1 MAGYFLR
8 RLLAALPTLFG
19 ITLLS
24 FLIIVA
30 LPGDPALS
38 GLEPGAPLSAEAQ
51 ARLEAARP
59 PQASLPVRYA
69 DWLLG
74 VARFDLGR
82 SSRDG
87 RPVGELLRET
97 LPFTLLL
104 NLSALALIYGA
115 AIPSGFAAAR
125 RPRSRPIRILEAG
138 LLVIAAIPPF
148 ASALLL
154 QRWLSVRLG
163 LLPLQGAGGPLHLL
177 LPAICLAA
185 AGTAYA
191 TRQAAAA
198 FGTLVLSGETRAA
211 RARGLRGWAL
221 ARHVL
226 PNALLPFVWLLGG
239 LVPGLLAGSVLVE
252 EAFSWPGAGRLLVRA
267 VTGRDQP
274 VILALLLV
282 SAIAVLLAQVL
293 ADLLYPILDPR
304 LRDSDRSDD
313 GAFA

>member
-8 RLLAALPTLFG
+8 RFFAALPTLFG

-24 FLIIVA
+24 FLVIVA

-38 GLEPGAPLSAEAQ
+38 GVDPGAPLSAEAQ
-51 ARLEAARP
+51 ARLHAVRP
-59 PQASLPVRYA
+59 AEASLPVRYA

-82 SSRDG
+82 SLRDG
-87 RPVGELLRET
+87 RPVTELLEET

-104 NLSALALIYGA
+104 NLSALVLIYGA
-115 AIPSGFAAAR
+115 AVPAGLASAR
-125 RPRSRPIRILEAG
+125 RPGSRRVQLTETA
-138 LLVIAAIPPF
+138 LLVLSAVPPF

-163 LLPLQGAGGPLHLL
+163 LLPLQGAGSPAHLV
-177 LPAICLAA
+177 LPAFCLAA
-185 AGTAYA
+185 AGAAYA
-191 TRQAAAA
+191 ARQAAAA
-198 FGTLVLSGETRAA
+198 FGTMFLSGETRAA

-267 VTGRDQP
+267 VSGRDQP

-282 SAIAVLLAQVL
+282 SAIAVLLAQIL
-293 ADLLYPILDPR
+293 ADLLYPVLDPR
-304 LRDSDRSDD
+304 LRDLDRSDD
-313 GAFA
+313 GAAA